1 VDANASRELADATEL
16 AWLSQSSFGWVRE
29 FLDLPVD
36 PLLTRSLV
44 LRGNAA
50 LLGVGVA
57 GSRRPG
63 WCCGDAREGLL
74 EEQNELLELG
84 GRETAEVEL
93 SDGRGRWLLF
103 RQA

>member
-1 VDANASRELADATEL
+1 VDANASRELADVAEV

-29 FLDLPVD
+29 FWDPLVD

-44 LRGNAA
+44 FGGNAA
-50 LLGVGVA
+50 VLGVGVA

-74 EEQNELLELG
+74 EE
-84 GRETAEVEL
+84 
-93 SDGRGRWLLF
+93 
-103 RQA
+103 